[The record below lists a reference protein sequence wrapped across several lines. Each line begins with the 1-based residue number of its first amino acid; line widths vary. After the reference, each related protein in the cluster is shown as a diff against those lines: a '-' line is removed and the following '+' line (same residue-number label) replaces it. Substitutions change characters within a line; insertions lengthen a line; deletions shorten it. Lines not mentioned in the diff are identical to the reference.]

1 MRSTEPQSRLP
12 RRQAGF
18 TLTELVLVMIVG
30 GILAAYALP
39 KLSAALGGRDDAW
52 HDELQSA
59 LRFAQKGAVARRR
72 LTCVTINAT
81 AVTITSAAVNPATTC
96 TATINGPSGSSNFA
110 TANNSSAGTSVSPAG
125 TIYFQPDGRVTSDG
139 AGNTT
144 STRTIS
150 MSGASNITV
159 YGDTGYVE

>member
-1 MRSTEPQSRLP
+1 MV
-12 RRQAGF
+12 
-18 TLTELVLVMIVG
+18 ELIIVMIIG

-39 KLSAALGGRDDAW
+39 NLMAALGGRDDAW
-52 HDELQSA
+52 HDELQGA

-72 LTCVTINAT
+72 LTCVTVTAT
-81 AVTITSAAVNPATTC
+81 TVSITSAAVNPASSC
-96 TATINGPSGSSNFA
+96 TATINGPTGNSNFA
-110 TANNSSAGTSVSPAG
+110 TANNSSAGTTVSPAG

-139 AGNTT
+139 AGTT
-144 STRTIS
+144 TTTRTIS